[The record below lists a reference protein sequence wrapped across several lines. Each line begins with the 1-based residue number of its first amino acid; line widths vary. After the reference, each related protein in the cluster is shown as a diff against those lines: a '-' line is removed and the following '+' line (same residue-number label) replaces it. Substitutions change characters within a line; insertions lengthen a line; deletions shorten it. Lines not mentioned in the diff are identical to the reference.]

1 MLGHVSTCSNMRL
14 RLSAT
19 LTDRSSFQKG
29 VQLLLWNKYPFTDF
43 MISSKDRPAYPEAPW
58 SSWSSPLELLDPGTD
73 NFSPCGDHGSD
84 GAQRHDLHQPVI
96 LTSKGE
102 PLLETADK
110 TMERLGSTASRILQC
125 RLPWRH
131 IARAV
136 PFTSRKPRA
145 HPSRHTVRHYGC

>member
-1 MLGHVSTCSNMRL
+1 MRL

-84 GAQRHDLHQPVI
+84 GALNAMI
-96 LTSKGE
+96 YTN
-102 PLLETADK
+102 
-110 TMERLGSTASRILQC
+110 
-125 RLPWRH
+125 
-131 IARAV
+131 
-136 PFTSRKPRA
+136 
-145 HPSRHTVRHYGC
+145 PSY